1 MIEEI
6 DFETYLYVSNNKF
19 QIFVFDKNKSKNLY
33 NRELKVF
40 KEFNFQNLNN
50 LSKFLDENIYKI
62 EKLVGNFIKNII
74 LIIENEENFHV
85 NISIK
90 KKNYENFIDQQY
102 LENSLTEIKDLF
114 KANYQDYRIMHMIVV
129 NYILNE
135 KKYTFFPS
143 EVNSDYLCLEV
154 KFISI
159 SNNLVFA
166 LDKVLEKYQVK
177 ISQYMCGNYIKSFF
191 EEGNRELPEM
201 ANKLKNGLN
210 GNEVILVPKNI
221 ENSGFFEKFF
231 QLFS

>member
-6 DFETYLYVSNNKF
+6 DFETYLYVSKNKF
-19 QIFVFDKNKSKNLY
+19 KIFVFDKNKSKNLY
-33 NRELKVF
+33 NRELKDF
-40 KEFNFQNLNN
+40 NEFNSQNLNN

-85 NISIK
+85 NIAIK
-90 KKNYENFIDQQY
+90 KKNYENFIEQQY

-135 KKYTFFPS
+135 KKYASFPR

-154 KFISI
+154 NFISI

-191 EEGNRELPEM
+191 EEDNIELPEM
-201 ANKLKNGLN
+201 ANKLKNGFN
-210 GNEVILVPKNI
+210 SNEVILVPKNI